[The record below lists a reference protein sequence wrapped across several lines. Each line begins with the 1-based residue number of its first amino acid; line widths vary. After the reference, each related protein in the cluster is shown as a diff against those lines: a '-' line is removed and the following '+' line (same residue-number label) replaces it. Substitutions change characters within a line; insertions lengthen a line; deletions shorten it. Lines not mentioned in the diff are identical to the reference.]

1 MTRDDIIRMALEA
14 GIDAESD
21 TLCRYEGWV
30 EPLERFFH
38 AAYAAGAA
46 AERNKCRYPDCV
58 DNGPGGKCTR
68 WLVGECEGPSAK
80 DQAQP
85 SSTP

>member
-1 MTRDDIIRMALEA
+1 MTRDHIIRMALEA

-46 AERNKCRYPDCV
+46 AEREACADEVTDMGNKGWDCYHAAEAIRAR
-58 DNGPGGKCTR
+58 G
-68 WLVGECEGPSAK
+68 
-80 DQAQP
+80 QQ
-85 SSTP
+85 